1 LEQLE
6 NVQPL
11 VRRAPH
17 YPVIQVVAVNKNDGS
32 QNIHSP
38 EMTKPPEGGL
48 PPQEH
53 LT

>member
-1 LEQLE
+1 MGVTSPTMYSE
-6 NVQPL
+6 
-11 VRRAPH
+11 AMH
-17 YPVIQVVAVNKNDGS
+17 GS
-32 QNIHSP
+32 QNTHSP

>member
-1 LEQLE
+1 M
-6 NVQPL
+6 
-11 VRRAPH
+11 
-17 YPVIQVVAVNKNDGS
+17 AVKGS
-32 QNIHSP
+32 PNIHSL

>member
-1 LEQLE
+1 VAIYE
-6 NVQPL
+6 NAFP
-11 VRRAPH
+11 AH
-17 YPVIQVVAVNKNDGS
+17 ENDGS